1 MHITLE
7 MVDEIIN
14 RTGVT
19 YRDAKE
25 ALEACDGD
33 LLKAL
38 VYIEDGRLDSAPKQ
52 SKKLD
57 GQDIVNKLKAL
68 VNEGLVTQ
76 ITIERKGKVLLDIPV
91 VAGAVTAVIFSF
103 ATVAAIIAA
112 VATGCTISI
121 VKKDGEI
128 ININDFTQEKFD
140 SIFKSAKKAADK
152 DDEDDNDSG
161 KERYSSDDEK
171 VNETKSDDQNDDWY
185 ESHH

>member
-38 VYIEDGRLDSAPKQ
+38 VYIEDGKLDSAPKQ

-57 GQDIVNKLKAL
+57 GQEIVNKLKAL

-76 ITIERKGKVLLDIPV
+76 ITIERQGKVLLDIPV

-121 VKKDGEI
+121 VKKDGEV
-128 ININDFTQEKFD
+128 ININEFTQEKFD
-140 SIFKSAKKAADK
+140 NIFKSAKKATEK
-152 DDEDDNDSG
+152 DGENAE
-161 KERYSSDDEK
+161 ERYSSDDNKTDSSNATE
-171 VNETKSDDQNDDWY
+171 EQDDWY

>member
-38 VYIEDGRLDSAPKQ
+38 VYIEDGKLESAPKQ

-57 GQDIVNKLKAL
+57 GQEIVNKLKAM

-128 ININDFTQEKFD
+128 ININEFTQEKFD
-140 SIFKSAKKAADK
+140 SIFKSAKKAAK
-152 DDEDDNDSG
+152 ENDDCNAE
-161 KERYSSDDEK
+161 ERYASDDK
-171 VNETKSDDQNDDWY
+171 KNEATKPEDQDDDWY

>member
-38 VYIEDGRLDSAPKQ
+38 VYIEDGKLDSAPKQ

-57 GQDIVNKLKAL
+57 GQEIVNKLKAL

-76 ITIERKGKVLLDIPV
+76 ITIERQGKVLLDIPV

-121 VKKDGEI
+121 VKKDGEV
-128 ININDFTQEKFD
+128 ININEFTQEKFD
-140 SIFKSAKKAADK
+140 NIFKSAKKATEK
-152 DDEDDNDSG
+152 DGENAE
-161 KERYSSDDEK
+161 ERYSSDDNKTDASNATE
-171 VNETKSDDQNDDWY
+171 EQDDWY